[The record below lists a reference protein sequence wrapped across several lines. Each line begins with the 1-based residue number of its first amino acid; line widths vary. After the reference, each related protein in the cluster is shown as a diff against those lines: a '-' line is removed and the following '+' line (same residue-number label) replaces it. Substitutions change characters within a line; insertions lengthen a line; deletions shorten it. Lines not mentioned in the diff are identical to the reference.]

1 MKCLLVGIKM
11 FKTDLEKKIEKY
23 KIHFKEWKKSH
34 FCDDSIDE
42 MTFQNKEKKIIFKED
57 LREHYVDFYFFE
69 NEQSSLKVVCYN
81 LYCKYTIL
89 DVSQLKI
96 DLQTIQ
102 QERSVDAEILMY
114 ISFLLHNNIIK

>member
-1 MKCLLVGIKM
+1 M

-23 KIHFKEWKKSH
+23 KLYFKEWKQSH

-42 MTFQNKEKKIIFKED
+42 MTFQNKEKKIIFQED

-81 LYCKYTIL
+81 LYCKYTTL

-102 QERSVDAEILMY
+102 KERSVDAEILMY
-114 ISFLLHNNIIK
+114 INFLLHNNIIK